1 MVGTS
6 LRAPRHQ
13 LVAGLSLALWTLVA
27 IAQPVQFANGDA
39 RITLPDG
46 YGHEL
51 EETGKTIAIRPA
63 QRTLFTFRLTYHS
76 LAQYARDQPYI
87 AEDFIR
93 AVAEKRGL
101 KANRIRG
108 SDSVGFIERGGE
120 SMVNGEPARNMQ
132 GVLSLGKGYVT
143 LTLTVPEK
151 YAQRQEVR
159 AFVAGGMEGLLG
171 SLRAGEM

>member
-1 MVGTS
+1 MAIH
-6 LRAPRHQ
+6 RAIT
-13 LVAGLSLALWTLVA
+13 GLSLALWTLVA

-39 RITLPDG
+39 RITLPAG

-51 EETGKTIAIRPA
+51 EEEGKTLAVRPA

-76 LAQYARDQPYI
+76 LPQYARDQPYI

-101 KANRIRG
+101 KVNRIRG

-120 SMVNGEPARNMQ
+120 SMVNDEPARNMQ

-151 YAQRQEVR
+151 YAQRPEVR
-159 AFVAGGMEGLLG
+159 AFVAGGMESLLG
-171 SLRAGEM
+171 SLRAEEM